1 MDEIRGTTK
10 RMTKVGNNLRK
21 FDQLKGETS
30 TLQLYHTELI
40 EMRLY
45 KINKT
50 GNRTIC
56 RELGKKYN
64 KSPDTIKSDLMIMK
78 RYGVLNE

>member
-1 MDEIRGTTK
+1 MDEIMGTTN
-10 RMTKVGNNLRK
+10 RMRKVGNNLRK
-21 FDQLKGETS
+21 FNQLKDETS

-40 EMRLY
+40 EIGLD

-56 RELGKKYN
+56 RELGKKYK
-64 KSPDTIKSDLMIMK
+64 KSPDTIRSDLMIMK
-78 RYGVLNE
+78 RYGVIK